1 MTPMLP
7 SSSLFNFLIY
17 PSQSAVNTSYSLS
30 TNPQPPNPTMADPSK
45 LTGDPNS
52 HNTSEFSSSLSAT
65 CLCKSIR
72 VTITDDELFT
82 RPRGHLC
89 HCANCR
95 KVAGSFVSS
104 NLAIEKEKVKVE
116 DEKGV
121 MKKYVDRET
130 GSGKVVERC
139 FCGECGKYVL
149 FFLLGCGVLEE
160 GGRVSGLCSFEAASW
175 HYLQRSSLSL
185 RLV

>member
-1 MTPMLP
+1 MT
-7 SSSLFNFLIY
+7 
-17 PSQSAVNTSYSLS
+17 
-30 TNPQPPNPTMADPSK
+30 DHSK

-52 HNTSEFSSSLSAT
+52 HDISKFSSSLSAT

-104 NLAIEKEKVKVE
+104 NLAIEKEKVRVE
-116 DEKGV
+116 DAKGV

-149 FFLLGCGVLEE
+149 FPCSVAGSWK
-160 GGRVSGLCSFEAASW
+160 RVDA
-175 HYLQRSSLSL
+175 
-185 RLV
+185 